1 MLLSERIW
9 RDRFGRSDTIVGR
22 TVRLDDRAYEVV
34 GVLPRTFH
42 AIAPLGFSPDL
53 WVQADPTGVHAGIST
68 DRAATRFEVFG
79 RLKPGD
85 STDAAQAAMR
95 VLGAQLA
102 AEHPEVNAR
111 FGGTE
116 VFLAGGI
123 NVYRGVGKTLL
134 PVFVFIGFA
143 ALLAALVLLMSCAN
157 LAGLLLGRAAARRQ
171 EIAVRLALG
180 AGRARLLRQLL
191 TESLVLAAL
200 GAACG
205 LVLATWLARGVAF
218 LVAQLP
224 FPIELNLSPDVRV
237 LAYTV
242 GVTAGCAVL
251 FGVAPARRASRLQLT
266 DALRL
271 DTAGGGSRQ
280 RVRQA
285 LVIAQVAVSAL
296 LIFWSGLFA
305 RSLLHADTVNPGF
318 DPTDV
323 LIAEVPL
330 SNDLPGGT
338 RRQDALIVE
347 IGQHVAALGGVD
359 SAGWSSIVPLAMT
372 SNERFRVARGT
383 RPLASGGSGWWRAG
397 SGRAGSRRSGCR

>member
-1 MLLSERIW
+1 
-9 RDRFGRSDTIVGR
+9 
-22 TVRLDDRAYEVV
+22 
-34 GVLPRTFH
+34 
-42 AIAPLGFSPDL
+42 
-53 WVQADPTGVHAGIST
+53 
-68 DRAATRFEVFG
+68 
-79 RLKPGD
+79 
-85 STDAAQAAMR
+85 MR

-134 PVFVFIGFA
+134 PVFVFVGFA

-205 LVLATWLARGVAF
+205 LVLASWLARGVAF

-280 RVRQA
+280 RIPAGPRDRRRWR
-285 LVIAQVAVSAL
+285 SA
-296 LIFWSGLFA
+296 
-305 RSLLHADTVNPGF
+305 R
-318 DPTDV
+318 
-323 LIAEVPL
+323 
-330 SNDLPGGT
+330 
-338 RRQDALIVE
+338 
-347 IGQHVAALGGVD
+347 
-359 SAGWSSIVPLAMT
+359 
-372 SNERFRVARGT
+372 
-383 RPLASGGSGWWRAG
+383 
-397 SGRAGSRRSGCR
+397 C

>member
-1 MLLSERIW
+1 M
-9 RDRFGRSDTIVGR
+9 GR

-180 AGRARLLRQLL
+180 AGRARLCV
-191 TESLVLAAL
+191 SS
-200 GAACG
+200 
-205 LVLATWLARGVAF
+205 
-218 LVAQLP
+218 
-224 FPIELNLSPDVRV
+224 SP
-237 LAYTV
+237 
-242 GVTAGCAVL
+242 
-251 FGVAPARRASRLQLT
+251 RAS
-266 DALRL
+266 
-271 DTAGGGSRQ
+271 
-280 RVRQA
+280 
-285 LVIAQVAVSAL
+285 
-296 LIFWSGLFA
+296 
-305 RSLLHADTVNPGF
+305 
-318 DPTDV
+318 
-323 LIAEVPL
+323 
-330 SNDLPGGT
+330 
-338 RRQDALIVE
+338 
-347 IGQHVAALGGVD
+347 
-359 SAGWSSIVPLAMT
+359 SSQP
-372 SNERFRVARGT
+372 SER
-383 RPLASGGSGWWRAG
+383 RAG
-397 SGRAGSRRSGCR
+397 SSWPRGWLGASPFSSHSSRFQSS